1 MDFELQPGRK
11 LVRIQ
16 DDGRTSVQKL
26 FAHFREMI
34 EMANETRNH
43 WNPRAVATLD
53 KAITV
58 LRQYADGV
66 AGTPDVKAQFAA
78 LGMLGG
84 TECLMTDVE
93 TYAVYCVTEVA
104 HAAAHL
110 GHYVMAHSRKGR
122 ANEEYAIVHKSY
134 VKMGLQLAM
143 RYYRK
148 VKAVEDRKIKAA
160 QPLAKAA

>member
-1 MDFELQPGRK
+1 MDFELEPGKK

-16 DDGRTSVQKL
+16 DDGQTSVRQL
-26 FAHFREMI
+26 FDNFREMI
-34 EMANETRNH
+34 EKADETRDF
-43 WNPRAVATLD
+43 WNPRARPTLE

-58 LRQYADGV
+58 LRQYAAGL

-84 TECLMTDVE
+84 TEVLMTESE
-93 TYAVYCVTEVA
+93 TIAVYCVTEVA

-110 GHYVMAHSRKGR
+110 GHYVMAKSRKGN
-122 ANEEYAIVHKSY
+122 ANQAYANIHKSY

-143 RYYRK
+143 RLYRQLPILEHTK
-148 VKAVEDRKIKAA
+148 GQYFRKAA
-160 QPLAKAA
+160 

>member
-1 MDFELQPGRK
+1 MDYQLRK
-11 LVRIQ
+11 GERLVKLQ
-16 DDGRTSVQKL
+16 DDGRTSATKL
-26 FAHFREMI
+26 FANFREMI
-34 EMANETRNH
+34 AKAEETRSH

-93 TYAVYCVTEVA
+93 TYAVYCVTEVC
-104 HAAAHL
+104 HAAAHM
-110 GHYVMAHSRKGR
+110 GHYVMAHSRKGL
-122 ANEEYAIVHKSY
+122 ANQEYARVHKSY

-143 RYYRK
+143 RYYRMVQQATK
-148 VKAVEDRKIKAA
+148 TVDVSQLRAA
-160 QPLAKAA
+160 A

>member
-1 MDFELQPGRK
+1 MEFELQPGRK

-16 DDGRTSVQKL
+16 DDGRTSVEKL
-26 FAHFREMI
+26 FANFREMI
-34 EMANETRNH
+34 AKAEETREH
-43 WNPRAVATLD
+43 WNPRAVATLE
-53 KAITV
+53 KAIAV
-58 LRQYADGV
+58 LKQYASGQ

-93 TYAVYCVTEVA
+93 TYAVYCVTEVC
-104 HAAAHL
+104 HAAAHM

-122 ANEEYAIVHKSY
+122 ANQEYALIHKSY

-148 VKAVEDRKIKAA
+148 VKAVEL
-160 QPLAKAA
+160 QPLAEAA